1 MIDKATSTATDA
13 WEAKR
18 RIRIPGLAR
27 SEDGAALEHTLA
39 AVDGVL
45 RVSADSGKGWVE
57 VDYLQ
62 TKTDYQSLE
71 QAVEAAG
78 FLPAAGR
85 WARIKSGWYQN
96 LDLTSRANA
105 AIPTSACC
113 NKPPTKG
120 H

>member
-1 MIDKATSTATDA
+1 MIDKKTSKATDA
-13 WEAKR
+13 WEVKHK
-18 RIRIPGLAR
+18 IRLPDLASPEDGLA
-27 SEDGAALEHTLA
+27 LERALA

-62 TKTDYQSLE
+62 TKTDYHSLE
-71 QAVEAAG
+71 QAAEASG
-78 FLPAAGR
+78 FAPAAGR

-113 NKPPTKG
+113 NKPPTKA